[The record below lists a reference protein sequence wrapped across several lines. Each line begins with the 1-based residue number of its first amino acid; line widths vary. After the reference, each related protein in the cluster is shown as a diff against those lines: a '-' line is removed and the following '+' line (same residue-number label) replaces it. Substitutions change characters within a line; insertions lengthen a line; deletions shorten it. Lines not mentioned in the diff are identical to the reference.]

1 MLYHREVYWK
11 ELFDAES
18 QLLLKGNILISN
30 HLYKHIEQNTKP
42 RYNIDIDKLFDTIEY
57 LQDNKFY
64 PFEVETDNG
73 KVTKAVVR
81 VKYDNKR
88 DISIVIRKGFIVT
101 AWLNDNTDL
110 HFTLD
115 ESKYYKS
122 LDK

>member
-30 HLYKHIEQNTKP
+30 HLYKHIEQDTKP